1 MVLETRWV
9 ICDRLRGVINLK
21 GLVKY
26 ARGDGYTE
34 LREVEQTHPASNE
47 VVIAV
52 KAAGVCGSDL
62 HIYHDEMKTPLEIP
76 VVIGHEFSGKIIE
89 TGSEVEEF
97 NIGDRVTAIPN
108 IWTCGKCRYCRS
120 GYINLCSTR
129 RVLGYSSN
137 GAFAE
142 YCTVPMDCLYKLPEN
157 VDFLSGAL
165 TEPLACC
172 TNGVI
177 EQTGISAGDLVVIT
191 GPGAIGLLTMQ
202 LAKAEGGIVAVCGV
216 SGDEKRL
223 QVAQEL
229 GADYTIRVDKVG
241 AVETIKEV
249 TDGYGADVV
258 LECSGSAA
266 GASLALNI
274 VRKRGK
280 YTQMGLFGHPIEIDF
295 ELIAYKELQVTGFVS
310 QKRSSWERAIKLMAC
325 GKILT
330 KPLISHEL
338 TLDNWKH
345 AFEMFEQRGGVKL
358 ILIP

>member
-1 MVLETRWV
+1 
-9 ICDRLRGVINLK
+9 VINLK

-26 ARGDGYTE
+26 VHGDGYTE
-34 LREVEQTHPASNE
+34 LREVERTNPASHE

-62 HIYHDEMKTPLEIP
+62 HIYHDEMKTPLELP
-76 VVIGHEFSGKIIE
+76 VVIGHEFSGEIIE
-89 TGSEVEEF
+89 VGKKQRTTSSYRSEVDGF
-97 NIGDRVTAIPN
+97 NIGDRVTAVPN

-142 YCTVPMDCLYKLPEN
+142 QCTVPAHCLFKLPEN
-157 VDFLSGAL
+157 VDFLAGAL

-191 GPGAIGLLTMQ
+191 GPGAIGLLTLQ
-202 LAKAEGGIVAVCGV
+202 LAKAEGGIVAICGV

-223 QVAQEL
+223 QLAKEL
-229 GADYTIRVDKVG
+229 GADYTIRADKVD
-241 AVETIKEV
+241 AVETIKEF

-258 LECSGSAA
+258 LECSGAAA

-280 YTQMGLFGHPIEIDF
+280 YTQMGLFGQPIKIDF

-310 QKRSSWERAIKLMAC
+310 QKRSSWERAIKLMEH
-325 GKILT
+325 GKIST
-330 KPLISHEL
+330 KPLISHQL
-338 TLDNWKH
+338 PLDDWRC
-345 AFEMFEQRGGVKL
+345 AFEMFEQRAGVKL
-358 ILIP
+358 TLIP